1 MADGAAP
8 KVQPTMPVN
17 KSAARWLPYCVFPVL
32 MLAALLSVR
41 VLIAQGLAASTSA
54 LIIVLLFGFIG
65 VAVLERLMP
74 YRRHWLNSH
83 QDVSADVTHLLINA
97 GIPSLWTPVQVF
109 LLTAASV
116 FLAERFGQ
124 GLWPESWHWSA
135 ELALMLLIAEFGRY
149 WVHRAAHRIGWLWR
163 LHAVHHSPKRLYWL
177 NANRFHPLEKLIFQ
191 IPEVAPFILL
201 GTPAEI
207 IAMYFCFNAIHG
219 LLQHSNI
226 ALKGGVLNWVF
237 SLTELHRWHH
247 SRLVHESDHN
257 FGNNLIVW
265 DLLFGTYY
273 NPVGREVETIGLL
286 NPDYPQTYRG
296 MLKAPFVAG
305 DISKPPNYRQHD
317 K

>member
-1 MADGAAP
+1 M
-8 KVQPTMPVN
+8 
-17 KSAARWLPYCVFPVL
+17 SASKTSVLPYCVFPGL

-41 VLIAQGLAASTSA
+41 WLMTQGLAPSTAA
-54 LIIVLLFGFIG
+54 LISVLLFGFLG
-65 VAVLERLMP
+65 VSLLERWLP
-74 YRRHWLNSH
+74 YRQQWLQSH
-83 QDVSADVTHLLINA
+83 QDVSADVVHLLINA
-97 GIPSLWTPVQVF
+97 GIPNVWTPVQVF
-109 LLTAASV
+109 LLTAISV
-116 FLAERFGQ
+116 ALAERFGQ
-124 GLWPESWHWSA
+124 GLWPESWHWAA
-135 ELALMLLIAEFGRY
+135 ELGLMLLIAEFGRY

-201 GTPAEI
+201 GTPGEI

-226 ALKGGVLNWVF
+226 DLKGGVLNWVF

-257 FGNNLIVW
+257 FGNNLIIW

-273 NPVGREVETIGLL
+273 HPAEREVETIGLL
-286 NPDYPQTYRG
+286 NPDYPTSYWG
-296 MLKAPFVAG
+296 MCKAPFARG
-305 DISKPPNYRQHD
+305 DISKPAAYRQHD

>member
-1 MADGAAP
+1 MADGLYQG
-8 KVQPTMPVN
+8 VPVN
-17 KSAARWLPYCVFPVL
+17 RRAARWLPYCVFPVL

-41 VLIAQGLAASTSA
+41 MLMAQGFAASTAA
-54 LIIVLLFGFIG
+54 LISVLLFGFIG
-65 VAVLERLMP
+65 VSVLERVMP
-74 YRRHWLNSH
+74 YRRPWLQSH
-83 QDVSADVTHLLINA
+83 QDVSADVAHLLINA

-124 GLWPESWHWSA
+124 GLWPEPWHWSA

-149 WVHRAAHRIGWLWR
+149 WVHLAAHRIGWLWR

-226 ALKGGVLNWVF
+226 ALKGGILNWVF

-273 NPVGREVETIGLL
+273 NPAGREVETIGLL

-296 MLKAPFVAG
+296 MLKAPFVAV
-305 DISKPPNYRQHD
+305 DISKLADYRKHD